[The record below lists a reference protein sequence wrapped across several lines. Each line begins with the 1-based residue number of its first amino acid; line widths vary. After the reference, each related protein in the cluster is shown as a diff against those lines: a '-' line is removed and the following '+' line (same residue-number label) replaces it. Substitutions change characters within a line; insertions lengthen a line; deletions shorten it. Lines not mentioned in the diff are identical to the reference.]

1 LARIPKISQKVEK
14 VLRRKCKS
22 IFLTISGDR
31 FLKKEWWDIKA
42 PGMFTNRK
50 FTKSPVN
57 VSAGKKLSSD
67 ALKGRVYEANLGD
80 LNGNNAY
87 KNIQLVIDDASETR
101 TRVALTNF
109 YGMNTTTDHLC
120 SLIRKWHSLIEASVD
135 AKTSDGF
142 LLRLFPIAFTK
153 RGDKQLKATTYAKR
167 SQIKQIRK
175 KMVEVITKAV
185 SKSTLKEVVDK
196 LINEK
201 IPVEI
206 TNQVKKIFP
215 IQNCIIRKVKT
226 IKRPRYD
233 SKFY

>member
-1 LARIPKISQKVEK
+1 M
-14 VLRRKCKS
+14 
-22 IFLTISGDR
+22 
-31 FLKKEWWDIKA
+31 KKEWWDIKA

-87 KNIQLVIDDASETR
+87 KKIKLIIDDASETR

-109 YGMNTTTDHLC
+109 YGMDTTRDHLC
-120 SLIRKWHSLIEASVD
+120 SLIRKWHTLIEATVD

-167 SQIKQIRK
+167 SQVKQIRK
-175 KMVEVITKAV
+175 KMVEIITKAV

-201 IPVEI
+201 IPVDI

-226 IKRPRYD
+226 IKRPRFDISQLLSMQSDVVVGTTEKTEEKD
-233 SKFY
+233 SGNLIKP